1 LRKGD
6 TPIPEPTAF
15 EYAEAKQKAST
26 WAKERLHDRN
36 TLIIDT
42 ETTGILSK
50 EPETEVVQISI
61 INTKGQPVL
70 SLLVNPGRPVPL
82 VVQKIHGITTEDVR
96 DAPTFKDIAPLLYQT
111 LEGKHLV
118 AYNAKFDIHLVC
130 HLFQKYKCPI
140 PKFEVSCAMEEYSK
154 WCGVWWSSKDSY
166 RWQKL
171 PKLAY
176 GKAHDALT
184 DCMSTLELLK
194 LMAYERQTDDTE
206 LVSLDF

>member
-1 LRKGD
+1 
-6 TPIPEPTAF
+6 
-15 EYAEAKQKAST
+15 
-26 WAKERLHDRN
+26 
-36 TLIIDT
+36 
-42 ETTGILSK
+42 
-50 EPETEVVQISI
+50 
-61 INTKGQPVL
+61 
-70 SLLVNPGRPVPL
+70 
-82 VVQKIHGITTEDVR
+82 
-96 DAPTFKDIAPLLYQT
+96 
-111 LEGKHLV
+111 
-118 AYNAKFDIHLVC
+118 
-130 HLFQKYKCPI
+130 
-140 PKFEVSCAMEEYSK
+140 MEEYSK